1 MRSQYEAYIYALN
14 APGSNKAPSYLRA
27 LDLLALILQRPN
39 PTYPAGTDFW
49 RLRAPAEIAALYEL
63 ALREQ
68 KAEGSI
74 FLAEDLPRSYGAN
87 GYYSAALKSY
97 GEFLSTRGYI
107 QRLDERWTQV
117 QSMAG
122 SAVSAELASVPFDE
136 DEFSAEL
143 ARLQARAAEDIRRE
157 VRARV
162 HQDVFRRML
171 LANYDGRCALT
182 GLAVTPV
189 LRASHISPWSDDT
202 QNRLNPSNGIL
213 LAATYD
219 AAFDQHLMSF
229 DEDGR
234 MVLSPALKEHH
245 GNEAFN
251 ETFLKLEG
259 RVLAKPTRHA
269 PSAELMARHREGL
282 VGRLGMT
289 AKPQINLG

>member
-1 MRSQYEAYIYALN
+1 MRRDYEAYIHGLN
-14 APGSNKAPSYLRA
+14 TPGSNKAGSYVRA
-27 LDLLALILQRPN
+27 LDLIASILLKPN
-39 PTYPAGTDFW
+39 ELYPSGVDFW
-49 RLRAPAEIAALYEL
+49 RIRAPVAIAELYHI
-63 ALREQ
+63 ALRDQ
-68 KAEGSI
+68 KNPASM
-74 FLAEDLPRSYGAN
+74 FHATDLPPSYGAN
-87 GYYSAALKSY
+87 RFYSAALKSY
-97 GEFLSTRGYI
+97 GEFLGTRGYT
-107 QRLDERWTQV
+107 QRLEDRWSEV
-117 QSMAG
+117 QG
-122 SAVSAELASVPFDE
+122 LDGIAVSAALDLVPFEE
-136 DEFSAEL
+136 DEFSEEIAKQ
-143 ARLQARAAEDIRRE
+143 QARAAEDIRRE
-157 VRARV
+157 VRTRV

-259 RVLAKPTRHA
+259 RALAKPTRHA

-282 VGRLGMT
+282 VG
-289 AKPQINLG
+289 